1 MKRAPSLD
9 EHVLNG
15 ENWIVGFLGPLA
27 STFTLAWLASHRGRL
42 RSIVLGTKR
51 LTILVSYDTK
61 GGEDADRSGE
71 VLDAIYTLVYGQ
83 PPERSFADD
92 PEPEDPE

>member
-1 MKRAPSLD
+1 MRRAPSLD

-42 RSIVLGTKR
+42 RSVILGTKR
-51 LTILVSYDTK
+51 LTIFVSYDTQA
-61 GGEDADRSGE
+61 GADAAREDSD
-71 VLDAIYTLVYGQ
+71 LDAIYSLVYGH
-83 PPERSFADD
+83 PPERSFT
-92 PEPEDPE
+92 EPEDPE